1 MEVKKR
7 QGVNCPSPPPPI
19 LLIHFAA
26 ILLGLKIDVSFL
38 GMSLQ
43 AEDTV
48 ARQEKV
54 LSMSF
59 SLVRIENIEFGMM
72 NSLIIGLAREL
83 RARR

>member
-1 MEVKKR
+1 MD
-7 QGVNCPSPPPPI
+7 G
-19 LLIHFAA
+19 
-26 ILLGLKIDVSFL
+26 SFL
-38 GMSLQ
+38 EISLQ
-43 AEDTV
+43 AENAV

-83 RARR
+83 RTRR